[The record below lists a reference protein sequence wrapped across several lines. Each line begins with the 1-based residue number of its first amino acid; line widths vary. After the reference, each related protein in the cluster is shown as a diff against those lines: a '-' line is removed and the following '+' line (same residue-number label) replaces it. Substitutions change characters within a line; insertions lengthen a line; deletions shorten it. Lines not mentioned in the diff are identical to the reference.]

1 MRRMFL
7 LMLILPVSGC
17 GNAVS
22 NEALCSATAQGRTN
36 AAAAVAADGGDR
48 SVVAVQ
54 ALISRLDAGC
64 NGS

>member
-7 LMLILPVSGC
+7 LMLILPASGC
-17 GNAVS
+17 AIGASPV
-22 NEALCSATAQGRTN
+22 AICDATAQDRTN
-36 AAAAVAADGGDR
+36 AAAAVAADGGDQ
-48 SVVAVQ
+48 SALAVQ